1 MPTCVLFLTITV
13 IALITISLIVFWKS
27 NSALGAKW
35 SATIMIFIVGICF
48 FTSFRNEP
56 FKIDDEVAFIGVIA
70 AIVAIP
76 VAILIGWNIY
86 TAIDVKSEIKK
97 MYDLENRIDGKI
109 KDAVSQAKLEI
120 ENSIRLNCDNIL
132 YHSMYLTFFFQGV
145 TELNKT
151 HGEAAFYYFFRSI
164 ECLMKTNIDRD
175 KLGEI
180 IMKINIIIKD
190 YPPVLTSTEA
200 KSYLEQLKSI
210 QQYRGADKIE
220 EYLKSKLEENN

>member
-1 MPTCVLFLTITV
+1 ML
-13 IALITISLIVFWKS
+13 
-27 NSALGAKW
+27 
-35 SATIMIFIVGICF
+35 FIVGICF

-56 FKIDDEVAFIGVIA
+56 FKIDDEAAFIGVIA

-86 TAIDVKSEIKK
+86 TVIDTKNEIKK

-151 HGEAAFYYFFRSI
+151 HGEAAFYYFFKSI

-180 IMKINIIIKD
+180 IMKINMIIKD
-190 YPPVLTSTEA
+190 YPPVLTQDEA
-200 KSYLEQLKSI
+200 IDYLKQLESI
-210 QQYRGADKIE
+210 KKYKGADEIE
-220 EYLKSKLEENN
+220 QYLKNQLTKP